1 MLEEQAGA
9 KGAGPT
15 GLLSLNNA
23 QSSVPTPRLRRE
35 SGGGRWASLRSGH
48 PLTFQLHTCSPPAPP
63 GPAVPGRA
71 ASFSRAE
78 DRCRVPSPHS
88 PIGSAGPPAP
98 PAPCRPPGAE
108 NAGRAPLTAGRPS
121 PIAGA
126 ARPPP
131 PPAHLSRGKAAARR
145 GPPRRSSSGPTP
157 ASGSLQ
163 LPEER
168 AGARRGRAP
177 VLGVYHPRLPPA
189 RLGSA
194 RLRTSSLLRRRAPT
208 DPHRAPR
215 PAPFPSSVWPRP
227 LRRATPPI
235 AAPGR
240 PGRSTA
246 PNKGGARPCR
256 ACVLR
261 FSPQPCAS
269 RGLGRGDPAAVP
281 ASVGLRVCESV
292 CSWARGYL
300 RRAHPWL

>member
-121 PIAGA
+121 AGPYCGGRPA
-126 ARPPP
+126 AAAASRPPQPREGRSP
-131 PPAHLSRGKAAARR
+131 PGPTPPELLGPNARLQQPTAPRGARR
-145 GPPRRSSSGPTP
+145 GPARPRTCPGCLSSSA
-157 ASGSLQ
+157 ASG
-163 LPEER
+163 
-168 AGARRGRAP
+168 
-177 VLGVYHPRLPPA
+177 
-189 RLGSA
+189 
-194 RLRTSSLLRRRAPT
+194 
-208 DPHRAPR
+208 
-215 PAPFPSSVWPRP
+215 
-227 LRRATPPI
+227 
-235 AAPGR
+235 
-240 PGRSTA
+240 
-246 PNKGGARPCR
+246 
-256 ACVLR
+256 
-261 FSPQPCAS
+261 
-269 RGLGRGDPAAVP
+269 
-281 ASVGLRVCESV
+281 
-292 CSWARGYL
+292 
-300 RRAHPWL
+300 

>member
-1 MLEEQAGA
+1 M
-9 KGAGPT
+9 
-15 GLLSLNNA
+15 
-23 QSSVPTPRLRRE
+23 PTPRLRRE

-126 ARPPP
+126 ARPPPP

-235 AAPGR
+235 ARAGQAGKIHR
-240 PGRSTA
+240 PKQR
-246 PNKGGARPCR
+246 
-256 ACVLR
+256 
-261 FSPQPCAS
+261 
-269 RGLGRGDPAAVP
+269 
-281 ASVGLRVCESV
+281 
-292 CSWARGYL
+292 
-300 RRAHPWL
+300 RRAPLPRMRAALLPSALRLAGVGPRGPGGGSSIRGSEGL